1 MSIQTGAWTLYLVRF
16 LGVDFK
22 MPRSLIAASLLLLA
36 APIVQGHEG
45 HGHPE
50 HTEGILH
57 YVVNPSHSV
66 VGIYVALVFIAAVVV
81 IRRQFRKRSQKTVE
95 NLSAI

>member
-1 MSIQTGAWTLYLVRF
+1 MR
-16 LGVDFK
+16 
-22 MPRSLIAASLLLLA
+22 RSLIVASLLLCA
-36 APIVQGHEG
+36 APNVKAHEG

-66 VGIYVALVFIAAVVV
+66 VGLYTALVITAAVFAV
-81 IRRQFRKRSQKTVE
+81 RRQLRKRSRKTVE
-95 NLSAI
+95 HTSATQSR

>member
-1 MSIQTGAWTLYLVRF
+1 
-16 LGVDFK
+16 
-22 MPRSLIAASLLLLA
+22 MPRSLIAASLLLLS
-36 APIVQGHEG
+36 APMVQAHEG

-66 VGIYVALVFIAAVVV
+66 VGLYAALVITAAVFVV
-81 IRRQFRKRSQKTVE
+81 RRQLKKRSQKTVE
-95 NLSAI
+95 NISAVHSR

>member
-1 MSIQTGAWTLYLVRF
+1 
-16 LGVDFK
+16 
-22 MPRSLIAASLLLLA
+22 MPRRLIAASMLLFA
-36 APIVQGHEG
+36 APMVHAHEG

-66 VGIYVALVFIAAVVV
+66 VGLYVALVVTAAVVV
-81 IRRQFRKRSQKTVE
+81 ARRQLKKRSQKMVE
-95 NLSAI
+95 NTSNTQAR

>member
-1 MSIQTGAWTLYLVRF
+1 
-16 LGVDFK
+16 

-57 YVVNPSHSV
+57 YVVNPSHAV
-66 VGIYVALVFIAAVVV
+66 VGLYVALVLTAAIFVA
-81 IRRQFRKRSQKTVE
+81 RQQMKKRSQKKVE
-95 NLSAI
+95 NSANVQIR

>member
-1 MSIQTGAWTLYLVRF
+1 
-16 LGVDFK
+16 
-22 MPRSLIAASLLLLA
+22 MPRRLIAVSLMLFA
-36 APIVQGHEG
+36 APIVQAHEG

-66 VGIYVALVFIAAVVV
+66 VGLFAALVITAAVFVV
-81 IRRQFRKRSQKTVE
+81 RRQFKKRSQQTVE
-95 NLSAI
+95 NISAAQSR

>member
-1 MSIQTGAWTLYLVRF
+1 
-16 LGVDFK
+16 
-22 MPRSLIAASLLLLA
+22 MPRRLIAASLLLFA
-36 APIVQGHEG
+36 APMVHAHEG

-66 VGIYVALVFIAAVVV
+66 VGLYVALVLAAAIFVA
-81 IRRQFRKRSQKTVE
+81 RQQMKKRSQKKVE
-95 NLSAI
+95 NSAQIRIR

>member
-1 MSIQTGAWTLYLVRF
+1 
-16 LGVDFK
+16 
-22 MPRSLIAASLLLLA
+22 MPRRLIAASLLLFA
-36 APIVQGHEG
+36 APMVQAHEG

-66 VGIYVALVFIAAVVV
+66 VGMYVALVVTAAVFVL
-81 IRRQFRKRSQKTVE
+81 RRQLKKRTQKKVANTAAA
-95 NLSAI
+95 SDICT

>member
-1 MSIQTGAWTLYLVRF
+1 
-16 LGVDFK
+16 
-22 MPRSLIAASLLLLA
+22 MPRRLIAASLLLFA
-36 APIVQGHEG
+36 APMVQAHEG

-66 VGIYVALVFIAAVVV
+66 FGLYVALVLTAAIFIA
-81 IRRQFRKRSQKTVE
+81 RQLMKKRSQKKVE
-95 NLSAI
+95 NSANVQIR

>member
-1 MSIQTGAWTLYLVRF
+1 
-16 LGVDFK
+16 
-22 MPRSLIAASLLLLA
+22 MPRRLIAVSLLLFA
-36 APIVQGHEG
+36 APIGQAHEG

-66 VGIYVALVFIAAVVV
+66 VGLFAALVITAAVFVV
-81 IRRQFRKRSQKTVE
+81 RRQFKKRSQQTVE
-95 NLSAI
+95 NISAAQSR

>member
-1 MSIQTGAWTLYLVRF
+1 
-16 LGVDFK
+16 
-22 MPRSLIAASLLLLA
+22 MPRRLIAASMLLLA
-36 APIVQGHEG
+36 APMVHAHEG

-66 VGIYVALVFIAAVVV
+66 VGLYVALVVTAAVA
-81 IRRQFRKRSQKTVE
+81 IARRQLKKQSQKMAE
-95 NLSAI
+95 NTSNTQAR

>member
-1 MSIQTGAWTLYLVRF
+1 
-16 LGVDFK
+16 
-22 MPRSLIAASLLLLA
+22 MPRRLIAASLLLFA
-36 APIVQGHEG
+36 APMVQAHEG

-66 VGIYVALVFIAAVVV
+66 VGLYVALVITAAVFVV
-81 IRRQFRKRSQKTVE
+81 RRQLKKRTQKTVE
-95 NLSAI
+95 NISNAQSR

>member
-1 MSIQTGAWTLYLVRF
+1 
-16 LGVDFK
+16 
-22 MPRSLIAASLLLLA
+22 MPRRLIAASLMLFA
-36 APIVQGHEG
+36 TPMVQAHEG

-66 VGIYVALVFIAAVVV
+66 FGLYVALVITAAAFVV
-81 IRRQFRKRSQKTVE
+81 RRQMKKRTQKTVE
-95 NLSAI
+95 SSTNIQCR